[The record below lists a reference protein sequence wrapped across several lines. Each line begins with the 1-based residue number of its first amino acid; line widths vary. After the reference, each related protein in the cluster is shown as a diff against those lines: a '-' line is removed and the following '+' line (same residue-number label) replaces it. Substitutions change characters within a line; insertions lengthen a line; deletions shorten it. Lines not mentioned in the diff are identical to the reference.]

1 MNGKTYIS
9 LLLILLMAGFAF
21 AQDKRVIAKADKE
34 GVWLVW
40 SPADLAY
47 QGGINVYRQ
56 EEGAT
61 NWEKITSTPV
71 EWGQYDLGS
80 WIGDDNERKSLKDI
94 ADKLRKD
101 GGLEG
106 MAVAL
111 LLVKA
116 VENRAFAQYLNLMYE
131 DGSAEPGKRY
141 RYEVKGVLNGTE
153 TSFGLSETVKAG
165 TFSPSPAPAN
175 VRGGAGDALLQFT
188 WDHDPSQFTGA
199 HVYIKQGRSGRWE
212 RLNTRIILPT
222 KIDDGKGNKIYPEWL
237 FSADSIRNGV
247 TYTCMVKGVDF
258 FGFETEAS
266 EEFELTP
273 VDLTP
278 PKAAEKLKLT
288 AEGMNV
294 QLNWEAPKD
303 KERVGFDIYRRDD
316 QDTTWKKL
324 NDRKL
329 APMMTNFR
337 DEVKVGGIGYS
348 YRIAALD
355 ASGNENFTDAYSVQI
370 FDLTP
375 PVQVLNLKAKAD
387 TGKVVLT
394 WFANPEEDLKGYLV
408 YRLVKGKTT
417 NDTLLLTAQ
426 PLDTNHYVDRLPKVL
441 KNDLV
446 YFVRATDENYNQ
458 GRLSRPATAKL
469 PDPIPPD
476 APFLKR
482 ILLENEALKLVWLP
496 NLDVDLAGYK
506 VYRSTSEQAPDT
518 AWTVLT
524 PRMLSAKDTAFVDAK
539 GDAGQS
545 YFYRL
550 AAFDDSGN
558 RSKFSNVYQGVVNK
572 KRLKAVPQKVA
583 AKYSGKKKRV
593 EINWEAAEHP
603 SLMGFMVYRKAGENA
618 FAPVSGLITEK
629 EFTDTKIKPGQ
640 AYYYEVRAY
649 DKAGNIARSR
659 SLRLEIENE

>member
-1 MNGKTYIS
+1 MKHKTCIS
-9 LLLILLMAGFAF
+9 LLLILVMAGMAS
-21 AQDKRVIAKADKE
+21 AQNKRVLANPDE
-34 GVWLVW
+34 DGVWLVW

-47 QGGINVYRQ
+47 AGGINVYRQ
-56 EEGAT
+56 EEGAS
-61 NWEKITSTPV
+61 NWEKVTTNPV
-71 EWGQYDLGS
+71 EWGQYDLSS
-80 WIGDDNERKSLKDI
+80 WIGGDDERKSLKDI

-111 LLVKA
+111 LLVKS
-116 VENRAFAQYLNLMYE
+116 VENRAFAQYLNLMYQ
-131 DGSAEPGKRY
+131 DRSAAPGKRY
-141 RYEVKGVLNGTE
+141 RYEIKGVLNGSE
-153 TSFGLSETVKAG
+153 TSFGTSEVVKAG
-165 TFSPSPAPAN
+165 SFIASPAPAD
-175 VRGGAGDALLQFT
+175 VRAEAGDARLQFS
-188 WDHDPSQFTGA
+188 WDHDPAKLTGA
-199 HVYIKQGRSGRWE
+199 HVYYKQGRAGRWQ
-212 RLNTRIILPT
+212 RLNPRVILPT
-222 KIDDGKGNKIYPEWL
+222 RIDDGKGNKVYPEWL
-237 FSADSIRNGV
+237 FAADSIRNGV

-278 PKAAEKLKLT
+278 PKAAEKLKVT
-288 AEGMNV
+288 AEGMNI
-294 QLNWEAPKD
+294 QLSWAAPKD
-303 KERVGFDIYRRDD
+303 KERVGFDIYRRDE

-329 APMMTNFR
+329 APLMTNFR
-337 DEVKVGGIGYS
+337 DEVKLGGMSYS

-355 ASGNENFTDAYSVQI
+355 AAGNENFTDEYSVQI

-387 TGKVVLT
+387 TGKVVLD
-394 WFANPEEDLKGYLV
+394 WFANPEDDLKGYLV
-408 YRLVKGKTT
+408 YRLVKGKTG

-426 PLDTNHYVDRLPKVL
+426 PLDTNHYVDRLPKIL

-458 GRLSRPATAKL
+458 GRLSRPVTAKL

-482 ILLENEALKLVWLP
+482 IVLENEALKLVWLP
-496 NLDVDLAGYK
+496 NLDVDLAGYQ
-506 VYRSTSEQAPDT
+506 VYRSISEQAPDT
-518 AWTVLT
+518 AWTALT

-558 RSKFSNVYQGVVNK
+558 RSKFSNAYQGVVNK

-593 EINWEAAEHP
+593 ELSWEAAEQS
-603 SLMGFMVYRKAGENA
+603 SLIGFMVYRKAGDKA
-618 FAPVSGLITEK
+618 FAPVSGLIMEK
-629 EFTDTKIKPGQ
+629 EYTDTKIKPGQ
-640 AYYYEVRAY
+640 AYFYEVRAY
-649 DKAGNIARSR
+649 DKAGNIAKSR
-659 SLRLEIENE
+659 PLRLEIENK